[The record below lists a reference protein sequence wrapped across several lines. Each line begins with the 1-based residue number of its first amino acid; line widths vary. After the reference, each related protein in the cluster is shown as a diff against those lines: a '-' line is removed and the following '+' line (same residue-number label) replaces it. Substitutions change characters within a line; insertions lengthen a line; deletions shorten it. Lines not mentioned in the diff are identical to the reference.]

1 MPKKRFGVDLEHT
14 KYEHLFDMSEKDI
27 IATLKKNHGTTF
39 GESSDEVL
47 EKQIK
52 KFLIHDKISGLK
64 KNKYDEKDVIVSE
77 AEHEAYKELKE
88 TRVPALISGG
98 LDKIIRDNNFK
109 KLINNTKKTN
119 KQVNQLGK
127 ALKNFGDQ
135 KNKADDKNTE
145 AELKRLEEENK
156 KDEKKT
162 ATFQE
167 KKQAIIN
174 LTDSILN
181 KLRFPAD
188 KRQIEEIADTV
199 QNADMADTGV
209 DAYLQNMTDGLTSF
223 EGEVDKH
230 KTDLSQEDLQEQLK
244 ALSATTNNYKKNL
257 NSGWEFVDHEDN
269 TFTLQ
274 KEKHQIKTK
283 DVGNILESL
292 NANELD
298 VNEVG
303 RDAIYEA
310 PKIEINNDDG
320 KKKKDKHKIK
330 ADSNKNVNTGEK
342 GTLLKKAYNKLTG
355 KKKELTSENLM
366 NDVNAIEQTNVLDGE
381 KKQEQSGSMWSFFK
395 VPEKNKKIPIKEK
408 KEEVKDK
415 VDSVEKGEKKEEK
428 KNMGEN
434 ADNNLN
440 NNNKPKEEEQE
451 QKQINVPVGNN
462 GNNTE
467 NKPAVE
473 KMVENVGQDSAKK
486 DIGSQSNNENVQNNN
501 DSNKNNNDN
510 KKEEEQKNIQVGN
523 IENNTENKNE
533 NNSSVEKAGKNVGQD
548 PAKNGTDLKPNLNNN
563 EAEKKVDTDKKME
576 DKVEI
581 KPANSDDNKKIEIK
595 NNQEGQELEQAK
607 EEKTESEKTAPKDE
621 SKNENNNVPD
631 NKDKDKVENEQI
643 NSQNK
648 EQNKEIKNNVNGVE
662 QIKTDEE
669 KNLEKGKNNESEA
682 GKKESDNKDIEKNV
696 DGNNNP
702 DSLNNDGK
710 NNVSVNQEVPN
721 PNLKKNEN
729 NSKVENEKGA
739 NNNTEENKGQKNEV
753 TESNPEKN
761 ENIQNNNEGEKPQ
774 SEKTE
779 KKEENKDKDKNKDIN
794 KEVND
799 PIITEAKTQNTNI
812 NNLAE
817 NIVNGGQPP
826 LVEAKNT
833 NLKIANEAEIKIDP
847 VDDSAEYKV
856 LSQYEKSL
864 KEHVGNS
871 QVVKDSNLLRKSSEC
886 NEADAAMLNRSF
898 NTLQEDEA
906 EVRKY
911 IPAKAD
917 NINISVPD
925 LIKNQMRLEAG
936 QMRPDEKKDHF
947 ENIIK
952 MKGVDG
958 DKYAKELVDYRLKV
972 AEEAG
977 REFEKKHQDPTKLSF
992 LNKSA
997 NAIETIMCAMTRN
1010 PLGIMMMLAA
1020 AVYAPL
1026 LMVGLLAF
1034 TAWKRKRPNPAYQNA
1049 WQEQNRR
1056 EMEAK
1061 RQQLATSYGCE
1072 ASQISDREVKDALKQ
1087 DYVQEKIIES
1097 MQAKLERDARK
1108 VVDSAAKDYAKAI
1121 SKESGTK
1128 YSAKDLKDIAQKDLM
1143 RKDPRYGSNAA
1154 TLSTQREDNLRQHIK
1169 NHEKKRK
1176 ESGMGGRS
1184 M

>member
-14 KYEHLFDMSEKDI
+14 NYEQLYEMDEKDI
-27 IATLKKNHGTTF
+27 VATLKKRITRYTDK
-39 GESSDEVL
+39 SDEHV
-47 EKQIK
+47 KQEIK
-52 KFLIHDKISGLK
+52 KFLLYDKI
-64 KNKYDEKDVIVSE
+64 KNQKNGPKLSE
-77 AEHEAYKELKE
+77 EERKAARELFKESKTVATNIKL
-88 TRVPALISGG
+88 G
-98 LDKIIRDNNFK
+98 LDSLIEENNVRK
-109 KLINNTKKTN
+109 VIAAAGKTIKN
-119 KQVNQLGK
+119 YQELGK
-127 ALKNFGDQ
+127 AFDKKYGNKNNGDQ
-135 KNKADDKNTE
+135 NEADAKEIDAELEQLDKENKEEKKKAEAFDKKKGDISKKAKSISSNLNISADMDLLNQVLYTVENADKDDK
-145 AELKRLEEENK
+145 
-156 KDEKKT
+156 
-162 ATFQE
+162 
-167 KKQAIIN
+167 
-174 LTDSILN
+174 
-181 KLRFPAD
+181 
-188 KRQIEEIADTV
+188 
-199 QNADMADTGV
+199 GV
-209 DAYLQNMTDGLTSF
+209 DEYLDAIAKGLT
-223 EGEVDKH
+223 EVDKNLKNEAALH
-230 KTDLSQEDLQEQLK
+230 KNMISLSTTTKEYNK
-244 ALSATTNNYKKNL
+244 AQIPSE
-257 NSGWEFVDHEDN
+257 WEF
-269 TFTLQ
+269 
-274 KEKHQIKTK
+274 
-283 DVGNILESL
+283 
-292 NANELD
+292 
-298 VNEVG
+298 
-303 RDAIYEA
+303 YEA
-310 PKIEINNDDG
+310 PKAEIKNDDV
-320 KKKKDKHKIK
+320 KKEKDKHKLK
-330 ADSNKNVNTGEK
+330 VEVSNKEKDERPFYQRLFAKKKKPTVEDLMTEVNTIEHTDVLDREPRK
-342 GTLLKKAYNKLTG
+342 PGTMDQLLTQLKNNKKKSLEE
-355 KKKELTSENLM
+355 KKKE
-366 NDVNAIEQTNVLDGE
+366 V
-381 KKQEQSGSMWSFFK
+381 
-395 VPEKNKKIPIKEK
+395 
-408 KEEVKDK
+408 EVKP
-415 VDSVEKGEKKEEK
+415 VEKVEKKEEK

-434 ADNNLN
+434 TDNNQN
-440 NNNKPKEEEQE
+440 NNNKTTEVEQ
-451 QKQINVPVGNN
+451 N
-462 GNNTE
+462 
-467 NKPAVE
+467 
-473 KMVENVGQDSAKK
+473 
-486 DIGSQSNNENVQNNN
+486 NVQ
-501 DSNKNNNDN
+501 
-510 KKEEEQKNIQVGN
+510 VGAN
-523 IENNTENKNE
+523 GNNTENKNE
-533 NNSSVEKAGKNVGQD
+533 NNSSVEKPGKNVGQD
-548 PAKNGTDLKPNLNNN
+548 PAKNGTDVKPNPNNS
-563 EAEKKVDTDKKME
+563 EAEKNVDTGKKIE
-576 DKVEI
+576 NEI

-631 NKDKDKVENEQI
+631 NKDKEDLSNKNNSEVSVGQNPPQKDIESKPEQTNNVNNKDKDKVENEQV

-648 EQNKEIKNNVNGVE
+648 EQNKEIKNNVNVVE
-662 QIKTDEE
+662 QDRQIKTDEE

-702 DSLNNDGK
+702 EK
-710 NNVSVNQEVPN
+710 I
-721 PNLKKNEN
+721 EN
-729 NSKVENEKGA
+729 NSKVENVEDA
-739 NNNTEENKGQKNEV
+739 NKKVEESKEQKNEV
-753 TESNPEKN
+753 PKPNLEKN
-761 ENIQNNNEGEKPQ
+761 ENNQNNKEVEKPQ
-774 SEKTE
+774 PEKTE
-779 KKEENKDKDKNKDIN
+779 KDVDGNNNPDSLNKDEQRIVLVNSNVANLKPKN
-794 KEVND
+794 VNNSQVVD
-799 PIITEAKTQNTNI
+799 PILAEAEAKDTNI
-812 NNLAE
+812 NQLAE

-826 LVEAKNT
+826 LVEAKKA
-833 NLKIANEAEIKIDP
+833 NLKIANEAKIEIDP
-847 VDDSAEYKV
+847 VKLHKA
-856 LSQYEKSL
+856 LSGYEKSL
-864 KEHVGNS
+864 NEHVSNS
-871 QVVKDSNLLRKSSEC
+871 QVVKDSNLLRKSSKC
-886 NEADAAMLNRSF
+886 NEADEAELNRSF